1 MNPNFIFLP
10 AGVLITLSMVGTA
23 VFLSQ
28 SVDAD
33 RGGSPN
39 DYAEEGPASENAEER
54 DERFHDRFPEAGE
67 EGEEDDDCNGKNSC
81 NRNDFGQFNA
91 HQHSHPS
98 MMREWN
104 RGI

>member
-1 MNPNFIFLP
+1 MNPNFIFLL
-10 AGVLITLSMVGTA
+10 AGILATLSMVGTT

-33 RGGSPN
+33 KGGSPN
-39 DYAEEGPASENAEER
+39 DNAEEGPASINAEER

-81 NRNDFGQFNA
+81 NSNDYGQRTA
-91 HQHSHPS
+91 HENSS
-98 MMREWN
+98 INDKGME
-104 RGI
+104 